1 MSGPVNRKFN
11 FCELKLDHDDFIDRS
26 SIDHKMKFSL
36 IADRSIDRSMSD
48 DQIGDSI
55 MIAQPCQSVTDSVR
69 YTLPFWGLELR
80 LSLSP
85 V

>member
-11 FCELKLDHDDFIDRS
+11 FYKLKLDHGDFIDRS
-26 SIDHKMKFSL
+26 SIDHKIKFSL

-55 MIAQPCQSVTDSVR
+55 MIAQPCLGVEFLRERQIERET
-69 YTLPFWGLELR
+69 R
-80 LSLSP
+80 LSLSY
-85 V
+85 